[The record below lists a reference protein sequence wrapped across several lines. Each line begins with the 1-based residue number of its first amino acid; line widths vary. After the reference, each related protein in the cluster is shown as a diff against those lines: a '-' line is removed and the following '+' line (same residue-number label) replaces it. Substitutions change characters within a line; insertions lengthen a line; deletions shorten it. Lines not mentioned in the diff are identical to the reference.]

1 MAQFSEFVGNHT
13 LLFIA
18 FFAVLGMIIY
28 TEWTRFQGAGTSL
41 SPFAA
46 TRMVNGGEALL
57 LDVRAAT
64 EFKTGH
70 VLNAMNVPVGDL
82 DKRMHELQK
91 YKQKD
96 VLVYCD
102 NGMRT
107 TRAMARLKKNGFEQL
122 HTLAGGLAAWE
133 KANLPV
139 VTK

>member
-1 MAQFSEFVGNHT
+1 MDQFIEFVGNHT

-28 TEWTRFQGAGTSL
+28 TEWTRFQGAASAL

-46 TRMVNGGEALL
+46 TRLVNEGEALL
-57 LDVRAAT
+57 IDVRGAS

-70 VLNAMNVPVGDL
+70 VLNAMNVPVADI
-82 DKRMHELQK
+82 DKRLHELTK
-91 YKQKD
+91 YKEKD

-107 TRAMARLKKNGFEQL
+107 TRAIGRLKKEGFSKL
-122 HTLAGGLAAWE
+122 HSLAGGLTAWE

-139 VTK
+139 VMK